1 MAEWGES
8 RVEAANAKA
17 RAVKALVASLNTAI
31 YDAAREGV
39 TVEIDTIEHTL
50 MGNAGYV
57 HVTAKTSL
65 TL

>member
-17 RAVKALVASLNTAI
+17 RAVKALVASLNAAI

-39 TVEIDTIEHTL
+39 TVEIDTIEHAL
-50 MGNAGYV
+50 MGSTGYV